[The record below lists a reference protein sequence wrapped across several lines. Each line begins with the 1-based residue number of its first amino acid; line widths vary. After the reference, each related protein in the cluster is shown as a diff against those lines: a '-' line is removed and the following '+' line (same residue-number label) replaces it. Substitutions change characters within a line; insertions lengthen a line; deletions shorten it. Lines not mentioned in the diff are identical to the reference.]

1 MHIADSLF
9 VPFQNNQ
16 VIGSSRI
23 ASESPEYHIGVF
35 LMFLHSFLYVAVEK
49 SFLHLDILWVYWS
62 SVLHFWWQWPHNIV
76 YSSHKEYTIRTL

>member
-49 SFLHLDILWVYWS
+49 SFLHLDIL
-62 SVLHFWWQWPHNIV
+62 
-76 YSSHKEYTIRTL
+76 